1 MWRSYYTDFC
11 GIEKYLLYFWVN
23 ILYLFCLKEIYCTDS
38 IYSVYIQGQITKLF
52 PLTNFNKY
60 LHYGTS
66 GTEVYLYI
74 NISENKG
81 SKKL

>member
-1 MWRSYYTDFC
+1 MALIQHLLLRNA
-11 GIEKYLLYFWVN
+11 EKLIIFLSKYPVLVLFKRDLLHR
-23 ILYLFCLKEIYCTDS
+23 E
-38 IYSVYIQGQITKLF
+38 YIQHVQGQITKLF
-52 PLTNFNKY
+52 PLTNLNKY

-81 SKKL
+81 SEKL